1 MRATSLASRLDR
13 LERQSKAAGP
23 TEADFRDCPAWPVY
37 KASLLQ
43 RLASYPQKGLHEEAR
58 QAIEDLETRPD
69 LVTSADRW
77 RALEDVWLR
86 HYHEFAPDPR
96 TAEHFA
102 LIDYFKARGLTDE
115 DLDDFYRYARDMQA
129 RDAGKTGRCA
139 DCGTDLTQGAWHC
152 WTQRDNGM
160 VSLCR
165 DCERGGY
172 DDSSSKF

>member
-1 MRATSLASRLDR
+1 LRATSLASRLTR
-13 LERQSKAAGP
+13 LERQSKAGDPA
-23 TEADFRDCPAWPVY
+23 EDDFIDCPAWLVY
-37 KASLLQ
+37 KDSLLQ
-43 RLASYPQKGLHEEAR
+43 RLGSYPQKGLLEDAR
-58 QAIEDLETRPD
+58 QAFEDLETRPG

-77 RALEDVWLR
+77 RTLEDVWLK
-86 HYHEFAPDPR
+86 HYQEFAPDPR

-115 DLDDFYRYARDMQA
+115 DLDDFYRHAIVMQA
-129 RDAGKTGRCA
+129 RDAEKTGQCA

-165 DCERGGY
+165 DCEGGCHEAY
-172 DDSSSKF
+172 